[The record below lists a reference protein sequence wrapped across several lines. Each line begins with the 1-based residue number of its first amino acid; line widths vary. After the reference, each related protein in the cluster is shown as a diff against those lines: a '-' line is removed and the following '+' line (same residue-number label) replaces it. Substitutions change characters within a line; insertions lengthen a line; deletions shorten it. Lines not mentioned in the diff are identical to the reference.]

1 MEKRL
6 IIGIGIFLFL
16 SYLVWYVYSNY
27 ISTKK
32 NYEKIF
38 DKYFTQK
45 YVDDTD
51 YNTNTV
57 SRQMIENLLPITKY
71 KLKFCDNKD
80 ALVDSPI
87 DSIMNALRYILF
99 TKYSED
105 FDDYELASIV
115 AIREWSTFISTSRS
129 YKSEQKPETKENL
142 KKYED
147 KTKFFDY
154 TKKYIENLKESAK
167 TNNEYL
173 SKEDALKSIRDI
185 DKLC

>member
-1 MEKRL
+1 MDIRV
-6 IIGIGIFLFL
+6 IIGIGILLFIAI
-16 SYLVWYVYSNY
+16 LVWYVYSNY

-38 DKYFTQK
+38 DEYFTQK
-45 YVDDTD
+45 YVDNND

-57 SRQMIENLLPITKY
+57 SRQMIESLLPITKY

-87 DSIMNALRYILF
+87 ESIMKALRYILF

-105 FDDYELASIV
+105 FDEYELASIV
-115 AIREWSTFISTSRS
+115 AIREWVTFISTSRS

-154 TKKYIENLKESAK
+154 TKNYIENLKENAK

-173 SKEDALKSIRDI
+173 SKEDALNKIRDV